1 MRWGARSARIRVP
14 RRLSRAVAAIAAV
27 AAVGAVA
34 TGALADIARFTPAV
48 LLEQV
53 FTDNV
58 RGQAEDRDADG
69 LTTVGLR
76 LAGVYET
83 SRIQAAATAT
93 AYYNEYW
100 GTNEFD
106 DFNGEGAAAGRLV
119 VLKDRLI
126 VDAIASRREIFVTP
140 DITSGAGLSTG
151 ATSRQTDFSV
161 GPLLTLNVF
170 DLADLS
176 IRGSYAHVSF
186 DDPQADPLL
195 VPIDDVTAKSVAGRI
210 TTGDRHRNYELIG
223 TAEHLETDDGFQLRN
238 AVGHVLLHF
247 TPSISA
253 IGRYGY
259 EHIEDPSITTIRG
272 SRWSFGGRYSL
283 SATSYAQLEYGS
295 RFGESTWA
303 GEANF
308 LLSPRVL
315 FNAQY
320 TDRLLPAQLSSA
332 RSLDELFDDDGNL
345 DLQSATPPIIP
356 NLTLVD
362 QIVRDKNL
370 RATTTY
376 TRGLATF
383 GFTVE
388 HAERAIVDVDDIEK
402 VYRFEAEWR
411 ESLSRKLTGLAT
423 VEYIDTYDP
432 SVGAEVSQ
440 QYQAEVGFEYL
451 FNTDITLSGSYLW
464 ALNDQETQGDA
475 QVNVLRVSM
484 IRAF

>member
-1 MRWGARSARIRVP
+1 MRWGARSARIQVP
-14 RRLSRAVAAIAAV
+14 RHLFRAVAAAAAV
-27 AAVGAVA
+27 AVVGAVA
-34 TGALADIARFTPAV
+34 TGALADVARFTPAV

-58 RGQAEDRDADG
+58 RGGAEDRDADG

-76 LAGVYET
+76 LTGTYQS
-83 SRIQAAATAT
+83 SRVQAAATAT

-106 DFNGEGAAAGRLV
+106 DFNGEGAALGRLV
-119 VLKDRLI
+119 VLKDRLF
-126 VDAIASRREIFVTP
+126 VDASATRREIFVTP

-151 ATSRQTDFSV
+151 ATSRQTDVSV

-176 IRGSYAHVSF
+176 VRGTYAYVSF
-186 DDPQADPLL
+186 DDPVADPLL
-195 VPIDDVTAKSVAGRI
+195 VPIEDVTAKSVAGRI
-210 TTGDRHRNYELIG
+210 TTGERHRYYELIG
-223 TAEHLETDDGFQLRN
+223 TAEHLETDDGFELRN
-238 AVGHVLLHF
+238 AVGHVLLHL
-247 TPSISA
+247 TPSITA

-259 EHIEDPSITTIRG
+259 EHIADPSITTIRG
-272 SRWSFGGRYSL
+272 PRWSFGGRYSL
-283 SATSYAQLEYGS
+283 SQTSFVQLEYGH
-295 RFGESTWA
+295 RFGDASWA

-308 LLSPRVL
+308 LMSPRVL

-320 TDRLLPAQLSSA
+320 SDRLQPAQLSSA

-345 DLQSATPPIIP
+345 DLQGATPPIIP

-362 QIVRDKNL
+362 QIVRDKDL

-383 GFTVE
+383 AFTVQ
-388 HAERAIVDVDDIEK
+388 HAERSIVDLDDVEK
-402 VYRFEAEWR
+402 VYRFEVEWR
-411 ESLSRKLTGLAT
+411 EALSRKLTGLAT
-423 VEYIDTYDP
+423 VEFIDNYDP
-432 SVGAEVSQ
+432 AADAEVSQ

-475 QVNVLRVSM
+475 QVNVLRVAM